1 MRDMKDDVLIGSIDE
16 VAGFDGRCEPEGGT
30 LAGMGIESQL
40 VEGVCDVCGLDKRI
54 KVGLKTRRRLN
65 AEVAGG
71 V

>member
-1 MRDMKDDVLIGSIDE
+1 MRRRGRE
-16 VAGFDGRCEPEGGT
+16 VGRKGYYRFDGRCEPEGGT

-54 KVGLKTRRRLN
+54 KVGLKTRRRMK